1 MKKLLILCLLALP
14 LLQSCQKTEVIDEV
28 TQNGATINAKLSL
41 TDATVQN
48 GYLVFEST
56 EHYYNALS
64 EASKMTDSDFAK
76 WANSV
81 GFRSMQVR
89 YNKMLTEYEALG
101 DNAQSLDEVLAFRK
115 SYSDVAVFEETGE
128 VDIKCA
134 KGIDAHLLDTKGMV
148 KIGKD
153 LLIYTPTKEIR
164 IIGGDEAKL
173 AEALHTNT
181 SNQTAGILVM
191 PIVVVI
197 DNERSVCGGDAMQ
210 SRILGT
216 PKTYYIY
223 EDGKQKFKLYSELWI
238 VNYGLSGLYPGQP
251 EDASTAK
258 MDIKVKTHKRGLF
271 AQWYTC
277 KVDLYTAG
285 DADANYTVPSNNCWP
300 IVYGVQ
306 GTTTKHNNFSLDT
319 DDCNQCTTTTML
331 YDYNQAQ
338 NGSTSYFGY
347 IEHGQVVNA
356 PCKAYWQGCYSNVT
370 IIADFAG
377 TNTSITHTYN

>member
-1 MKKLLILCLLALP
+1 MKKLLILCLLALL

-101 DNAQSLDEVLAFRK
+101 DNAQSLDEVLAFRE

-181 SNQTAGILVM
+181 SNQTAGILVN
-191 PIVVVI
+191 PIIVVV
-197 DNERSVCGGDAMQ
+197 DNERSGGCGGEA
-210 SRILGT
+210 IT
-216 PKTYYIY
+216 NVKVNTKTTHIY
-223 EDGKQKFKLYSELWI
+223 ENGNQKYKLTTELWAL
-238 VNYGLSGLYPGQP
+238 NT
-251 EDASTAK
+251 DAGTNSTASIGFK
-258 MDIKVKTHKRGLF
+258 AFTYKRGLF
-271 AQWYTC
+271 GAWYAQKTDLDISSDIIAMFIQTWYTPAPNAPAQY
-277 KVDLYTAG
+277 VNGSSTAG
-285 DADANYTVPSNNCWP
+285 GHVHILVDDSSSWTNYP
-300 IVYGVQ
+300 
-306 GTTTKHNNFSLDT
+306 FS
-319 DDCNQCTTTTML
+319 
-331 YDYNQAQ
+331 
-338 NGSTSYFGY
+338 
-347 IEHGQVVNA
+347 
-356 PCKAYWQGCYSNVT
+356 AYATGNYYLST
-370 IIADFAG
+370 IINGGLSLQGQGSHWEGCFDYVEITADFPGSG
-377 TNTSITHTYN
+377 TSLTHIY